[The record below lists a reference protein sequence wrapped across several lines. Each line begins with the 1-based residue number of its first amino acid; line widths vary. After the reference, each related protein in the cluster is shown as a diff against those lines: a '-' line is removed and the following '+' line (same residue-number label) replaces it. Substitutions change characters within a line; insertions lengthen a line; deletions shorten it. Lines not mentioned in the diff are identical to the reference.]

1 MRLLVCGGRSFNN
14 HTFVFKTLDAFPEIS
29 VIITGAAAGVDTLAL
44 AWARENEIPFIGVPA
59 QWKKFPGVAG
69 PVRNV
74 VMLTDWK
81 PDCVLAFPGGQG
93 TRNMMSVAKA
103 AGIPVECAGW

>member
-59 QWKKFPGVAG
+59 QWKNFRRSRTGAQRG
-69 PVRNV
+69 DAYR
-74 VMLTDWK
+74 LET
-81 PDCVLAFPGGQG
+81 
-93 TRNMMSVAKA
+93 
-103 AGIPVECAGW
+103 